1 MPPPRINY
9 WTGFASIEKVFILW
23 VIPAVQR
30 LVETQLT
37 FHSGDSYTD
46 SGFTVKGRL
55 PSSDWP
61 LGNPWGWLLSRLSDY
76 MARLSHS
83 KIQRQCIRDL
93 HFAEAGS
100 TVDHAILP
108 HGNSFTEQIGE
119 NFMPKWGHHYRNN
132 SLLIISGDSKPA
144 NSATAANIAIRVRN
158 TPYVAFFQQPLRGL
172 LWHQRHHCH
181 SWGPFDQRIQIRS
194 LQRHLLNLQPPN
206 RPALL
211 NRRP

>member
-132 SLLIISGDSKPA
+132 SLLIISGDSGNGSQTRELSNRGKHSHKGQKYTLRGILPTA
-144 NSATAANIAIRVRN
+144 SSWPSLASTTSLSLLRTLWPTNTNTKSSKTSSQSTAA
-158 TPYVAFFQQPLRGL
+158 
-172 LWHQRHHCH
+172 
-181 SWGPFDQRIQIRS
+181 
-194 LQRHLLNLQPPN
+194 
-206 RPALL
+206 
-211 NRRP
+211 